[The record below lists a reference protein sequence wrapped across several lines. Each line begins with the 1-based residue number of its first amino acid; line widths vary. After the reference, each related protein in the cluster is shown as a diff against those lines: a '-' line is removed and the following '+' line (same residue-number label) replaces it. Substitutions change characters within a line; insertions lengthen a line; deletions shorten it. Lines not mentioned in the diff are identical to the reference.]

1 MAKHDPSASRDNF
14 RSKWGFKLACIGS
27 AVGMGNI
34 WLFPSRMS
42 QYGATFLIPYFL
54 FVALIASTGVIGE
67 MAFGRAA
74 AGGPMIAFA
83 AAAERR
89 TGRRNWGEALG
100 LVPVLGSLAMAIGY
114 SVVV

>member
-1 MAKHDPSASRDNF
+1 MEQTRRDSF
-14 RSKWGFKLACIGS
+14 RSRWGFKLACIGS

-42 QYGATFLIPYFL
+42 AYGGATFLIPYIL

-74 AGGPMIAFA
+74 GGGGPADC
-83 AAAERR
+83 ER
-89 TGRRNWGEALG
+89 GAQL
-100 LVPVLGSLAMAIGY
+100 
-114 SVVV
+114 

>member
-74 AGGPMIAFA
+74 AQHLKQEDFCLW
-83 AAAERR
+83 R
-89 TGRRNWGEALG
+89 EATVLT
-100 LVPVLGSLAMAIGY
+100 VPTQEI
-114 SVVV
+114 